1 MSFERNSCIKFRDRG
16 CIADIIN
23 KIDQAQKEA
32 FIEKEC
38 DTCERSLLQKIYNT
52 RPVTFY
58 LCNGEPFKVDV
69 PCDSQCT
76 TYFRIEEV
84 KDDCVLLR
92 ILVRKGPGWDCLDF
106 TVTLKI
112 DCICAIQC
120 FPPIWCDKCGKKH
133 RDY

>member
-52 RPVTFY
+52 RP
-58 LCNGEPFKVDV
+58 LL
-69 PCDSQCT
+69 S
-76 TYFRIEEV
+76 TYVMVNRLRWMFLVIPS
-84 KDDCVLLR
+84 VLLTS
-92 ILVRKGPGWDCLDF
+92 V
-106 TVTLKI
+106 LK
-112 DCICAIQC
+112 
-120 FPPIWCDKCGKKH
+120 
-133 RDY
+133 R

>member
-1 MSFERNSCIKFRDRG
+1 LSFERNSFTKFKERDCILDT
-16 CIADIIN
+16 IL

-32 FIEKEC
+32 LMEKEC
-38 DTCERSLLQKIYNT
+38 DTCERSLIQKIFNT

-58 LCNGEPFKVDV
+58 LCCGEPFKVDV
-69 PCDSQCT
+69 PGDPQFT
-76 TYFRIEEV
+76 TFFRIEEV
-84 KDDCVLLR
+84 RGDCVLLR
-92 ILVRKGPGWDCLDF
+92 ILVKKGPSWDCTDF
-106 TVTLKI
+106 TVTLAI